1 MEFIKRKSDYALR
14 GLIYMAC
21 FPKGEV
27 LYLNLIAK
35 KVKVPPIFLHKLFQ
49 KLCQS
54 GVLISRRGIR
64 GGFSLAKNPAKITVK
79 EIVEI
84 LQGPILLN
92 RCLGKQYK
100 CYRAEICSFK
110 KRLVVFQKKTVDF
123 FGRMALKDLAKDEK
137 YFIDR

>member
-1 MEFIKRKSDYALR
+1 
-14 GLIYMAC
+14 MAC

-49 KLCQS
+49 KLCRS
-54 GVLISRRGIR
+54 GVLISRRGMR

-79 EIVEI
+79 EVVDI

-92 RCLGKQYK
+92 RCLDKQYK
-100 CYRAEICSFK
+100 CHRARICSLR
-110 KRLVVFQKKTVDF
+110 KRLVVFQKKTLDL

-137 YFIDR
+137 YARDI